1 MHEAAPIYPR
11 CLAWHSGAPLYFFVD
26 EGGNTGL
33 NLFDPNQPALYYG
46 VLTSTVDLD
55 VAALEKVREMR
66 RKLGVERIHAK
77 DLGNDRLLLIA
88 GAVLNLQ
95 RKLGLSFDF
104 YKVLKADHAVMCFF
118 DQVFD
123 SGMNEAVRW
132 TNYWSPLR
140 YALLLTLATVFDE
153 ELAKAAWL
161 ARIEGNDE
169 KAEEQFVAV
178 CKELLSRLGQI
189 ENEQARI
196 RIGEALVW
204 AAKNPEAISY
214 NASNGHLPKSG
225 KKAPALQISPNIVGF
240 QFVMQGIARRLAM
253 EKIEASRIVVDQQ
266 SEFNQAQRTLAEFFA
281 AAAGIEFPSMPAGM
295 PTLTLD
301 GMPSTPIEFRSSQD
315 SAGLEL
321 VDVLLWTHRRLD
333 EEKPLARELLPL
345 IQFNLRKGMSDEISL
360 VGIERRWTPVLSAMA
375 QAEDPAPE
383 RMAVAR
389 EQIARE
395 NARIAA
401 ALAAPGSRAL

>member
-1 MHEAAPIYPR
+1 
-11 CLAWHSGAPLYFFVD
+11 
-26 EGGNTGL
+26 
-33 NLFDPNQPALYYG
+33 
-46 VLTSTVDLD
+46 
-55 VAALEKVREMR
+55 
-66 RKLGVERIHAK
+66 
-77 DLGNDRLLLIA
+77 
-88 GAVLNLQ
+88 
-95 RKLGLSFDF
+95 
-104 YKVLKADHAVMCFF
+104 LKADHAVMCFF